1 MKIKIEKEMDYDF
14 IIKNYSP
21 KQLSLILSIDR
32 YFYKFN
38 IDLINE
44 LERVFIVNEYYEYAC
59 VTRDFKLKYIAE

>member
-21 KQLSLILSIDR
+21 KQLSLILSIDK

-59 VTRDFKLKYIAE
+59 VTRDFKIKYIAE

>member
-21 KQLSLILSIDR
+21 KQLSLILSIDK

>member
-14 IIKNYSP
+14 IIKTYSP

>member
-1 MKIKIEKEMDYDF
+1 MDYDF